1 SARISPVM
9 RLSDRPRLV
18 GFAVGLL
25 LGAASWLCNAERT
38 NLGIASA
45 FPDVLTV
52 AVVAISLYFFIPA
65 PLRGTVTQDIRERR
79 RSGRAVVNT
88 AAIVAA
94 LFLASVT
101 AFWFHQQDQTLI
113 AMTLFNVIVVTVG
126 VGYVSVEV
134 WARMRLGSSGGH
146 R

>member
-1 SARISPVM
+1 M

-18 GFAVGLL
+18 GLGVGLL
-25 LGAASWLCNAERT
+25 LGVASWIGNAERT

-52 AVVAISLYFFIPA
+52 AVVPISLYFFIRA
-65 PLRGTVTQDIRERR
+65 RLRGSSTQDLRHLRR
-79 RSGRAVVNT
+79 AGWAVVNT
-88 AAIVAA
+88 TAIVAA